1 MNDHIPD
8 PTKMIS
14 DTPRTDAE
22 AFYPHDS
29 KYKVCDADF
38 ARILERELNA
48 ANGKIELL
56 MSANAD
62 VARIAGERDAAEKR
76 IRLLIAERDTAR
88 LQTDQKHSLREE
100 FRELLG
106 TDDIEVGVA
115 VVREMKNRIKR
126 LKETLDLV
134 RPHCD
139 SVHHSK
145 KHQHKYGQPC
155 PVVAL
160 IENAKE
166 AKL

>member
-1 MNDHIPD
+1 MSNHLGD
-8 PTKMIS
+8 TNKMVSETPIS
-14 DTPRTDAE
+14 DSTP
-22 AFYPHDS
+22 HN
-29 KYKVCDADF
+29 VADLGMLV
-38 ARILERELNA
+38 RRLERQLNA

-126 LKETLDLV
+126 LEEGGDKAILNSYLPDRLAVWT
-134 RPHCD
+134 
-139 SVHHSK
+139 K
-145 KHQHKYGQPC
+145 
-155 PVVAL
+155 
-160 IENAKE
+160 AKE